1 MLQPFNANA
10 GYFLCEFCQALD
22 WEAVCLSIST
32 LSVPAE
38 SVPGNKVGWK
48 QMCLV

>member
-10 GYFLCEFCQALD
+10 SYFLCAFYQALYR
-22 WEAVCLSIST
+22 EAVCLSIST

-38 SVPGNKVGWK
+38 SVPGNKVG
-48 QMCLV
+48 